1 MARPR
6 NTLTHI
12 ASGSRA
18 FIGCPRVAAW
28 QFSGYT
34 RSASGGK
41 HTIPAN
47 ESEAWL
53 DLAESPSF
61 FTRKR
66 IRGHAALLAVVVWTL
81 YAANLTHPGLRDWL
95 GQVKGT
101 DFVHEYVL
109 GKIALEHNE
118 PLLYDYQG
126 QLQLSRQAIP
136 GLESESYLPVYGP
149 QVSLLYS
156 PFAAL
161 PYLWAAALWILFSA
175 AVYAACC
182 YAVWRTTPNLQR
194 EGTTI
199 AILALAF
206 PAFFNLI
213 AFGQNSAIALAAFV
227 LAYLALRRGNS
238 FFAGMALGLL
248 LYKPPFG
255 IAAAVL
261 FVLTF
266 EWKLILGGLV
276 TAAGQF
282 GIAWA
287 YYGKISLLDYVHALR
302 NLGQNA
308 GLLEPKLYQMYSLR
322 SFWQMLL
329 PWPRVSFSLY
339 LISAVIALALLYRT
353 WRSPGPLSLR
363 YAAFLLASV
372 LVDPHLTSYDL
383 VVLAPA
389 FLLIGDWILENS
401 AADDLRRTNWLL
413 YLSYALPLFGPVF
426 RNLHVQ
432 AAVPVFFLLLA
443 ALVAHSSQQT
453 SLRSSAAS
461 GVL

>member
-1 MARPR
+1 M
-6 NTLTHI
+6 
-12 ASGSRA
+12 SG
-18 FIGCPRVAAW
+18 CLLVAAW
-28 QFSGYT
+28 RFSGYT
-34 RSASGGK
+34 RSASGDK
-41 HTIPAN
+41 HTIPAI

-53 DLAESPSF
+53 DVAESPSF

-66 IRGHAALLAVVVWTL
+66 VRGHATLLAVVVWTL
-81 YAANLTHPGLRDWL
+81 FAANLTHPGLRDWL

-109 GKIALEHNE
+109 GKIVLERNE

-126 QLQLSRQAIP
+126 QLQISRQAIP

-161 PYLWAAALWILFSA
+161 PYLWAAALWMLFSA
-175 AVYAACC
+175 AIYAACC

-194 EGTTI
+194 EGRTI

-227 LAYLALRRGNS
+227 LAYLAFTRRKP

-266 EWKLILGGLV
+266 EWKLILGGIV
-276 TAAGQF
+276 TAAGQM

-287 YYGKISLLDYVHALR
+287 YYGKISLLDYAHALR
-302 NLGQNA
+302 KLGQNA

-339 LISAVIALALLYRT
+339 LISALIVLVLLYRA
-353 WRSPGPLSLR
+353 WRSPAPLSLR
-363 YAAFLLASV
+363 YAAFLLATV

-389 FLLIGDWILENS
+389 FLLIGDWILGNS
-401 AADDLRRTNWLL
+401 AADDLRKTTWLL
-413 YLSYALPLFGPVF
+413 YLSYALPLFGPVI
-426 RNLHVQ
+426 RDLHVQ
-432 AAVPVFFLLLA
+432 AAVPAFFLLLA
-443 ALVAHSSQQT
+443 ALVAHSSPRT
-453 SLRSSAAS
+453 SVQSSAAS
-461 GVL
+461 AAR

>member
-1 MARPR
+1 M
-6 NTLTHI
+6 
-12 ASGSRA
+12 
-18 FIGCPRVAAW
+18 
-28 QFSGYT
+28 
-34 RSASGGK
+34 
-41 HTIPAN
+41 
-47 ESEAWL
+47 
-53 DLAESPSF
+53 
-61 FTRKR
+61 
-66 IRGHAALLAVVVWTL
+66 
-81 YAANLTHPGLRDWL
+81 
-95 GQVKGT
+95 
-101 DFVHEYVL
+101 
-109 GKIALEHNE
+109 
-118 PLLYDYQG
+118 
-126 QLQLSRQAIP
+126 
-136 GLESESYLPVYGP
+136 
-149 QVSLLYS
+149 
-156 PFAAL
+156 
-161 PYLWAAALWILFSA
+161 
-175 AVYAACC
+175 
-182 YAVWRTTPNLQR
+182 WRTTPNLQR

-401 AADDLRRTNWLL
+401 AADDLRRTNGC
-413 YLSYALPLFGPVF
+413 SI
-426 RNLHVQ
+426 
-432 AAVPVFFLLLA
+432 
-443 ALVAHSSQQT
+443 
-453 SLRSSAAS
+453 
-461 GVL
+461 

>member
-1 MARPR
+1 M
-6 NTLTHI
+6 
-12 ASGSRA
+12 
-18 FIGCPRVAAW
+18 
-28 QFSGYT
+28 
-34 RSASGGK
+34 
-41 HTIPAN
+41 
-47 ESEAWL
+47 
-53 DLAESPSF
+53 AESPSF
-61 FTRKR
+61 FTRRR
-66 IRGHAALLAVVVWTL
+66 IRGHATVLAVLLWTL

-109 GKIALEHNE
+109 GKIALERNE

-156 PFAAL
+156 PFGAF
-161 PYLWAAALWILFSA
+161 PYLWGAALWMLFSA
-175 AVYAACC
+175 AIYAACC
-182 YAVWRTTPNLQR
+182 YAVWRSSPNLQR

-199 AILALAF
+199 AILAVAF

-213 AFGQNSAIALAAFV
+213 AFGQNSAIALVAFV
-227 LAYLALRRGNS
+227 LAYLALRRGKP

-248 LYKPPFG
+248 LYKPPLG

-261 FVLTF
+261 FVLTL

-302 NLGQNA
+302 KLGQNA

-339 LISAVIALALLYRT
+339 LISAVIALVLLYRT
-353 WRSPGPLSLR
+353 WCSPGPLSLR
-363 YAAFLLASV
+363 YAAFLLATV

-389 FLLIGDWILENS
+389 FLLIGDWILGTS
-401 AADDLRRTNWLL
+401 IAQDSIRIKWLL
-413 YLSYALPLFGPVF
+413 YLSYALPLFGPVI
-426 RNLHVQ
+426 RDLHVQ
-432 AAVPVFFLLLA
+432 AAVPAFFLLLA
-443 ALVAHSSQQT
+443 AIFSHSAQRT
-453 SLRSSAAS
+453 SLESSAAS
-461 GVL
+461 AAR

>member
-1 MARPR
+1 M
-6 NTLTHI
+6 L
-12 ASGSRA
+12 
-18 FIGCPRVAAW
+18 
-28 QFSGYT
+28 
-34 RSASGGK
+34 
-41 HTIPAN
+41 
-47 ESEAWL
+47 
-53 DLAESPSF
+53 
-61 FTRKR
+61 
-66 IRGHAALLAVVVWTL
+66 WTL
-81 YAANLTHPGLRDWL
+81 YAVNLTHPGLRDWL

-101 DFVHEYVL
+101 DFVHEYIL
-109 GKIALEHNE
+109 GKIALERNE

-161 PYLWAAALWILFSA
+161 PYLWAAALWMLFSA
-175 AVYAACC
+175 AIYAACC

-194 EGTTI
+194 EGSTI
-199 AILALAF
+199 VIFALAF

-213 AFGQNSAIALAAFV
+213 AFGQNSAIALVAFV
-227 LAYLALRRGNS
+227 LAYLAFRSGKPFLG
-238 FFAGMALGLL
+238 GMALGLL
-248 LYKPPFG
+248 LYKPPLG

-276 TAAGQF
+276 TAAGQM
-282 GIAWA
+282 GIACA
-287 YYGKISLLDYVHALR
+287 YYGKISLLDYAHALQK
-302 NLGQNA
+302 LGQNA

-339 LISAVIALALLYRT
+339 LISAVIALVLLYRT
-353 WRSPGPLSLR
+353 WCSPGPLSLR
-363 YAAFLLASV
+363 FAAFLLATV

-389 FLLIGDWILENS
+389 FLLIGDWILGNS
-401 AADDLRRTNWLL
+401 AADDLRKTNWLL
-413 YLSYALPLFGPVF
+413 YLSYALPLFGPII
-426 RNLHVQ
+426 RDLHVQ

-443 ALVAHSSQQT
+443 ALVAHSSKRI
-453 SLRSSAAS
+453 SVESSGAS
-461 GVL
+461 TVR